1 MPGPVFLDGEHMSLR
16 TVEEEDLEF
25 LQRDINDPEVRRS
38 LGATGP
44 VNAEQ
49 ERNWFEGRSEDDDGT
64 SLLICVEE
72 KPVGSIGL
80 SDVNETWGRAEVGYW
95 VTPNAWGDGYATEAT
110 ALLCGHAFDQRRL
123 HKIVAHAYD
132 FNAGSRRVLEKVG
145 FVEEGVLREEAF
157 VDGEFVDVLRYGLLA
172 REYQRSGQRE

>member
-1 MPGPVFLDGEHMSLR
+1 MPGPVFLDGEQVRLR
-16 TVEEEDLEF
+16 TVEEEDLAF

-49 ERNWFEGRSEDDDGT
+49 EHEWFEGLSENDGL

-72 KPVGSIGL
+72 EPVGTIGL

-95 VTPNAWGDGYATEAT
+95 VTPDAWGNGYATEAT
-110 ALLCGHAFDQRRL
+110 ELLCGYAFDQRRL
-123 HKIVAHAYD
+123 HKLVAHTYD

-145 FVEEGVLREEAF
+145 FTEEGIHRREAF
-157 VDGEFVDVLRYGLLA
+157 IDGEHVDIHRYGLLA
-172 REYQRSGQRE
+172 DEYE